1 MPRTILIGLDGSP
14 YSQRAV
20 DLGLRLAAQHHA
32 MLVGLGIIDQATICK
47 RELLPMGGDAFKE
60 QNQDMLLAEAR
71 RKATQLLGSFSVRCA
86 EAQVACKVLEEVGLP
101 STEIIEEAQRYDL
114 ILLGQQTYFHY
125 PDQHWPDETLAQV
138 VKQSPRPVVMVPDP
152 LPEQGTILVA
162 YDGSLQ
168 AARALQAFEASGLW
182 QGCDVHVA
190 CVQPTHGAAVRHVE
204 RALDYLAFHE
214 VKAERH
220 AITSTET
227 PAAVILQLA
236 VRLKVG
242 LLVMGSYGRPT
253 WREFFLGSTTRSLLE
268 ESTVPVFLY
277 H

>member
-1 MPRTILIGLDGSP
+1 MPRTILVGLDGSP

-20 DLGLRLAAQHHA
+20 DLGLRLASQHKA

-47 RELLPMGGDAFKE
+47 RELIPLGGDAFKDH
-60 QNQDMLLAEAR
+60 NQDALLVEAR
-71 RKATQLLGSFSVRCA
+71 RKADQLLGNFSLRCA
-86 EAQVACKVLEEVGLP
+86 EAQVSCKVLEEMGLP

-138 VKQSPRPVVMVPDP
+138 VKQSPRPVLMVPDP
-152 LPEQGTILVA
+152 LPEGNAIVVA

-168 AARALQAFEASGLW
+168 AARALQAFEASNLW
-182 QGCDVHVA
+182 QGNDVHVV
-190 CVQPTHGAAVRHVE
+190 CIQETHGAAMRHAE
-204 RALDYLAFHE
+204 RALDYLAFHD
-214 VKAERH
+214 VKAQRH
-220 AITSTET
+220 ALTTSET

-236 VRLKVG
+236 ARIGAGV
-242 LLVMGSYGRPT
+242 LVMGAYGRPT
-253 WREFFLGSTTRSLLE
+253 WREFFLGSTTRSILE
-268 ESTVPVFLY
+268 ESTLPVFLY